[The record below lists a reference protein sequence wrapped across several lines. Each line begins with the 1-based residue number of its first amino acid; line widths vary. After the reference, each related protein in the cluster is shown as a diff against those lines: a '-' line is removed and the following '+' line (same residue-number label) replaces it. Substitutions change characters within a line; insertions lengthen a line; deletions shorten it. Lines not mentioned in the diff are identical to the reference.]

1 MKIGYACMTIGVPNT
16 QQKTCRLKN
25 ADEQTLLSLIGHN
38 LNALKNILLYNI
50 QNDIRLFRISSEVIP
65 FGSHP
70 INTLPWQDMFSDELN
85 ALGRIINDNGLRV
98 SMHPGQY
105 TVLNSPNADVVKNA
119 VIDLNYHTAFLDSLG
134 VGSEHKLILHI
145 GGIYNDKVQ
154 AVERF
159 ISCYRDLNINVKKRL
174 VIENDEKCFSVND
187 VLSIT
192 AQINIP
198 VIYDHLHH
206 LIYSGSLYQNDHI
219 QIIRECGKT
228 WKENDGM
235 QKIHYSQQ
243 EAGKKDGTHARTIL
257 IEEFMEFYGTIKN
270 EPLDIML
277 EVKDKNLSAMKCINC
292 ITAAEIIEKLE
303 EEWVKYQQ
311 IVFENSPVDYYFI
324 CQLLKKKEPGYT
336 VNFYKTIEHALQG
349 VDCTKI

>member
-1 MKIGYACMTIGVPNT
+1 MKIGYACVTLGVPNT

-25 ADEQTLLSLIGHN
+25 ADEQILSLLIGHN
-38 LNALKNILLYNI
+38 LNALKNILTYNI

-70 INTLPWQDMFSDELN
+70 INMLPWRDMFFDELN
-85 ALGRIINDNGLRV
+85 ELGRIINDNGLRV

-105 TVLNSPNADVVKNA
+105 TVLNSPNAYVVKNA
-119 VIDLNYHTAFLDSLG
+119 VDDLNYHTAFLDSLG

-145 GGIYNDKVQ
+145 GGIYNDKMQ

-159 ISCYRDLNINVKKRL
+159 ISNYRDLNTNVKKRL
-174 VIENDEKCFSVND
+174 VIENDEKCFSVNE
-187 VLSIT
+187 VLSIS

-206 LIYSGSLYQNDHI
+206 LVYSGSLYQNDHV

-228 WKENDGM
+228 WKENDGV

-243 EAGKKDGTHARTIL
+243 EAGRKDGTHARMIR
-257 IEEFMEFYGTIKN
+257 IEEFMEFYDTIKN

-277 EVKDKNLSAMKCINC
+277 EVKDKNLSALKCINC
-292 ITAAEIIEKLE
+292 TTAPGPIEKLE
-303 EEWVKYQQ
+303 EEWMNYQQ
-311 IVFENSPVDYYFI
+311 MVFENSPADYYFL
-324 CQLLKKKEPGYT
+324 CQLLKEKKPGYA
-336 VNFYKTIEHALQG
+336 VEFYKTVEHALLE
-349 VDCTKI
+349 DNCTKI